1 MKKRGFTLVE
11 LLTVIVILGVVF
23 LFIVPRLST
32 LIKKGEKNQKDI
44 LEERVLIAA
53 KEYVSNYNRNFYDS
67 LVNEGD
73 YNYVYRTDLLKSG
86 LVDENEL
93 KELGNNLVG
102 VKGELLDND
111 NIKYTLAYID
121 NPVNGYCEDEVY
133 LMIQQLQNRLTNVE
147 NGGGS
152 GSADTTELNQKINNL
167 ENEINTLKDESKAL
181 SAYPVGSIYIS
192 YNNTNPGD
200 IFGGTWESFS
210 KGKTLVGLDEND
222 NDFKTAGNTGGN
234 KSVGY
239 TPSGTVGNTT
249 LTVNQIP
256 SHNHS
261 IPALSGTAASNGAH
275 THTVTTNA
283 KNGVGSTSS
292 AGSHNHA
299 GAQWV
304 LWDKGIGDYQHDR
317 TAQVGN
323 YNSPWVNTSE
333 WRTTYDGAHTHTLN
347 IPALSGTA
355 ASNGA
360 HTHTVT
366 TNASTTGNQ
375 GGSQSHTHTFSGTS
389 SNISVLDPYTVVYM
403 WKRTA

>member
-121 NPVNGYCEDEVY
+121 NPVDGYCEDEVY
-133 LMIQQLQNRLTNVE
+133 LMIQQLQNRVTNME

-152 GSADTTELNQKINNL
+152 GGADTTELREQINNL
-167 ENEINTLKDESKAL
+167 INENNELKAQVTNLAETSKIL
-181 SAYPVGSIYIS
+181 NAYPVGSIYTS
-192 YNNTNPGD
+192 TTNTNPGD
-200 IFGGTWESFS
+200 IFGGTWVSFGS
-210 KGKTLVGLDEND
+210 GRTLVGVDTTQTEFNTVE
-222 NDFKTAGNTGGN
+222 KTGGN

-239 TPSGTVGNTT
+239 TPAGTVGNTA
-249 LTVNQIP
+249 LTVAQLP
-256 SHNHS
+256 SHNH
-261 IPALSGTAASNGAH
+261 
-275 THTVTTNA
+275 
-283 KNGVGSTSS
+283 
-292 AGSHNHA
+292 
-299 GAQWV
+299 
-304 LWDKGIGDYQHDR
+304 
-317 TAQVGN
+317 
-323 YNSPWVNTSE
+323 
-333 WRTTYDGAHTHTLN
+333 N
-347 IPALSGTA
+347 IPALSGSTNSTGNHWHRTFIA
-355 ASNGA
+355 VNESGPNSTREWELFVQHGTIQEAYHSMNGNWLGNTGTKQSTYVNMNYLNLA
-360 HTHTVT
+360 NTGSTGNHAHTVT
-366 TNASTTGNQ
+366 TNASNTGNQ
-375 GGSQSHTHTFSGTS
+375 GSNQAHTHNFTGTS
-389 SNISVLDPYTVVYM
+389 SNISVINPYITVYM